1 VPNPHDEQKITSRDE
16 VRKARA
22 AKRASAA
29 AFLPANDRFK
39 QSYSSLTYL
48 GVIVATIL
56 HFAVFEFFPQ
66 LEAAD
71 LGVVADELA
80 AIELPPEVKIPPP
93 PEQIARPA
101 TPRVAAA
108 EVSEDI
114 TIAPTTFEEN
124 PVETLP
130 PPPAGADPSAT
141 PSYIARDVEPR
152 LRNGGE
158 IRQLLERL
166 YPPMLKEAGI
176 GGRVLLW
183 VFVDENGTAARS
195 QIHTSSGYPALDNAA
210 AQIVEQMEFSP
221 AMNRDKPVGVWI
233 AQPIDFSVT
242 R

>member
-1 VPNPHDEQKITSRDE
+1 MSPHDEQLITPRDE
-16 VRKARA
+16 ARKARA

-39 QSYSSLTYL
+39 QSYSAVMYL
-48 GVIVATIL
+48 GVIVATAL
-56 HFAVFEFFPQ
+56 HFAVFEWFPQ

-71 LGVVADELA
+71 LGVVSEELS
-80 AIELPPEVKIPPP
+80 AIELPPEVRIPPP

-101 TPRVAAA
+101 TPRVAEAD
-108 EVSEDI
+108 VSEDI
-114 TIAPTTFEEN
+114 TIAPTTFEDN
-124 PVETLP
+124 PVENLP
-130 PPPAGADPSAT
+130 PPPAGADPEAT

-152 LRNGGE
+152 LKNGRD
-158 IRQLLERL
+158 IRRLLERL

-183 VFVDENGTAARS
+183 VFVDEHGKAVRS
-195 QIHTSSGYPALDNAA
+195 QINTSSGYPALDNTA

>member
-1 VPNPHDEQKITSRDE
+1 VNPHDEQKITSRDE
-16 VRKARA
+16 VRKARE

-39 QSYSSLTYL
+39 QSYASLTYL
-48 GVIVATIL
+48 CVIVATVA
-56 HFAVFEFFPQ
+56 HFAVFEFFPK

-71 LGVVADELA
+71 LGVVSDELS

-114 TIAPTTFEEN
+114 TIAPTTFEDN
-124 PVETLP
+124 PVENLP
-130 PPPAGADPSAT
+130 PPPPGQDPSAT

-152 LRNGGE
+152 LKNGRE

-183 VFVDENGTAARS
+183 VFVDERGRASRS
-195 QIHTSSGYPALDNAA
+195 QVNTSSGYPALDKAA
-210 AQIVEQMEFSP
+210 EQIVEQMEFSP

-242 R
+242 K

>member
-1 VPNPHDEQKITSRDE
+1 M
-16 VRKARA
+16 
-22 AKRASAA
+22 
-29 AFLPANDRFK
+29 
-39 QSYSSLTYL
+39 
-48 GVIVATIL
+48 
-56 HFAVFEFFPQ
+56 FEFFPQ

-71 LGVVADELA
+71 LGSVSEELT

-108 EVSEDI
+108 TVDEDV

-124 PVETLP
+124 PVENLP

-152 LRNGGE
+152 LRNGRD
-158 IRQLLERL
+158 IQQLLERL

-183 VFVDENGTAARS
+183 VFVDEGGSAARS
-195 QIHTSSGYPALDNAA
+195 QVHTSSGYPALDNAA

-233 AQPIDFSVT
+233 AQPIDFSVS